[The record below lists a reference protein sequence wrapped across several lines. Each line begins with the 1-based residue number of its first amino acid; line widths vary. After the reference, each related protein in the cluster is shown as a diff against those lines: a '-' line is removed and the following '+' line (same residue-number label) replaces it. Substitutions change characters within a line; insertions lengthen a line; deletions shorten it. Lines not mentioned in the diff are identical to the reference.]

1 MKLVSSLTSLSL
13 ISVVAAAASESSFV
27 ERDDLVTKL
36 SPLAFLQSLEANGT
50 DLSSVIVSS
59 STDLS
64 SIADAAQQVDQTSGV
79 NSTAPPSQP
88 VAATFV
94 TATDGDIA
102 ANSTASR
109 RRRSLASADSRVN
122 KGNVAKRGAPNF
134 NSGYTQVF
142 GPSTTGKDASIQG
155 ENLLI
160 LTPASVPTLALCSHF
175 SRSLALSSGTA
186 YLTYKLVSN
195 STYNINDCLSFCDRV
210 TGCVFANLYYEFNNP
225 LYDWVFSEKSNL
237 ACALYGDVHLANEK
251 TNFGGQQQKPKPE
264 GLTYITQSSGFAKK
278 TLYSP
283 PAPIG
288 YDFSFGPVNAANN
301 APFYMVSQSI
311 N

>member
-1 MKLVSSLTSLSL
+1 MKLVSSITSLSL
-13 ISVVAAAASESSFV
+13 ISVVAAAASESSFA

-88 VAATFV
+88 VASTFV

-109 RRRSLASADSRVN
+109 RRRSLASADSRIN

-155 ENLLI
+155 ENLLF

-175 SRSLALSSGTA
+175 SRSLSLSLQELPTSPTSSSLIA
-186 YLTYKLVSN
+186 PTILT
-195 STYNINDCLSFCDRV
+195 I
-210 TGCVFANLYYEFNNP
+210 A
-225 LYDWVFSEKSNL
+225 
-237 ACALYGDVHLANEK
+237 
-251 TNFGGQQQKPKPE
+251 
-264 GLTYITQSSGFAKK
+264 
-278 TLYSP
+278 
-283 PAPIG
+283 
-288 YDFSFGPVNAANN
+288 
-301 APFYMVSQSI
+301 
-311 N
+311 